1 MGGGRSSGRQQPFKM
16 RKVRIVLLAFLLLW
30 LVAQSGGFLVVDQ
43 PQKADV
49 IVVLAGETE
58 HRPARALQLLG
69 QGYADRVVID
79 VPDARIY
86 GSTYVELAR
95 GWAKAL
101 PQAAL
106 VSICPIHGLST
117 KAEAAESADCVRQVG
132 ARSILLVS
140 SDFHTRR
147 ARSVFERQLPQA
159 TIRVAAAYDPEQF
172 GAPWWRHRQ
181 WAKTNVDEWMR
192 LIWWE
197 LVDRWF

>member
-1 MGGGRSSGRQQPFKM
+1 MG
-16 RKVRIVLLAFLLLW
+16 KVRIVLLAFLLLW

-43 PQKADV
+43 PQKADA

-58 HRPARALQLLG
+58 HRPARALELLA

-79 VPDARIY
+79 VPDARVY

-95 GWAKAL
+95 AWASTL

-117 KAEAAESADCVRQVG
+117 KAEAAESADCVHKVG

-140 SDFHTRR
+140 SDYHTRR
-147 ARSVFERQLPQA
+147 ARSVFQCQLPQA

-172 GAPWWRHRQ
+172 GAPWWLHRR
-181 WAKTNVDEWMR
+181 WAKTNVDEWLR